1 MREENMTG
9 AMKATPTPTPAGY
22 SISRHQSSGH
32 CKTGWVGFLY
42 LGIEGNEEFSL
53 QRKHKERLSPR
64 ALPSHCG
71 F

>member
-9 AMKATPTPTPAGY
+9 AMKASTIATPAGY
-22 SISRHQSSGH
+22 NISRHESSGH

-53 QRKHKERLSPR
+53 QRKPKERLSPK